1 MYLKLEITFKLF
13 SPKSDTLKSQIHD
26 IMSGR
31 TPHVEKE
38 EPVKVEETP
47 QKVDENET
55 IVSPIEG
62 KSYQLQKY
70 LTKYSQE
77 K

>member
-1 MYLKLEITFKLF
+1 
-13 SPKSDTLKSQIHD
+13 
-26 IMSGR
+26 MSGR

-62 KSYQLQKY
+62 KYYQLQKY

>member
-47 QKVDENET
+47 QKLMKMKQLYHQLK
-55 IVSPIEG
+55 G
-62 KSYQLQKY
+62 KYYQLQKY